1 MNDWTDKQLLTMVFA
16 AASIIKRMQVA
27 WSDQECTGTH
37 GWCCQCERV
46 KDNPPCPGHGAK
58 TWLQIAEQLKSA
70 TLADN
75 NTENES
81 DELAAEMAG
90 VLDDVEFRLQDLP
103 NPSMADIHLRGRVTD
118 VLAKYRGEAGP
129 TTRSE
134 PYWWCPACEC
144 EVDAGRVTY
153 EEVHDV
159 CGCPVEWRGEVKG
172 E

>member
-70 TLADN
+70 TLADD

-118 VLAKYRGEAGP
+118 VLTKYHGEAK
-129 TTRSE
+129 SE
-134 PYWWCPACEC
+134 
-144 EVDAGRVTY
+144 
-153 EEVHDV
+153 
-159 CGCPVEWRGEVKG
+159 
-172 E
+172 